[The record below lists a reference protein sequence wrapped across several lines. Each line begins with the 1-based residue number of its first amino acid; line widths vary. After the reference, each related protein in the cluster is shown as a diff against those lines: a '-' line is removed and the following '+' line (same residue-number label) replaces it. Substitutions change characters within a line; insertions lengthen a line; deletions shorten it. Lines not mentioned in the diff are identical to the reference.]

1 MPRINAKGM
10 AEMIALP
17 GYAQIP
23 ILAAQKYPSQG
34 PAQFRRP
41 YYAPAIDAI
50 RNAYQSNDRGAT
62 VRDAREAIRGLKVAS
77 RRENLNRVLESFGNS
92 DQLQRQLTIARK
104 PRIIANLGTVELRAS
119 PDIVAID
126 EAGATKLLY
135 YHCKSTAYDQEAA
148 KRLIEI
154 SHWLCEENE
163 IDIAPR
169 DIEVIDLSNGTLHR
183 IRNRRESTVRQMKQT
198 AKVIASLWDDL

>member
-23 ILAAQKYPSQG
+23 ILVAQKYPSQG

-50 RNAYQSNDRGAT
+50 RNIYRSGNRADTIQNAQ
-62 VRDAREAIRGLKVAS
+62 AAIQGLKVPS
-77 RRENLNRVLESFGNS
+77 RRTNLSRVLQSFEGS
-92 DQLQRQLTIARK
+92 DQLQRQLTIAK
-104 PRIIANLGTVELRAS
+104 NPKIISNLGTVELRAS
-119 PDIVAID
+119 PDIVATD
-126 EAGATKLLY
+126 EAGTAKMLY

-154 SHWLCEENE
+154 AHWLCEENE
-163 IDIAPR
+163 IEIAPR
-169 DIEVIDLSNGTLHR
+169 DIEVIDLSNGVLHR
-183 IRNRRESTVRQMKQT
+183 IRSRRESTIKQMKQT